1 MTCSPAGKATSVSAP
16 QDEKVLL
23 LMTVTLSE
31 YFTDFR
37 FLQFENAHP
46 TLFTPLLFQIIAYH
60 MSDKSVLNA
69 FFMF

>member
-23 LMTVTLSE
+23 LMTETLSE

-37 FLQFENAHP
+37 FLQLENAHP
-46 TLFTPLLFQIIAYH
+46 TLFTLLFQIIAYH